1 MNSASLME
9 KAGPSRSWNPKL
21 ACALALGLVFLCGA
35 ASGALVMDLRVH
47 NRPRTPAF
55 DASAIKAMNFEQMQR
70 ELSLTPVQSE
80 QIQSVLSDFWQYYRT
95 VLSDSKQRVE
105 QLLTDTQ
112 KQKFEKMLQQ
122 PQAK

>member
-1 MNSASLME
+1 ME
-9 KAGPSRSWNPKL
+9 RTGTSRSWNPKL
-21 ACALALGLVFLCGA
+21 ACATALGLVFLCGA

-47 NRPRTPAF
+47 SRARIPNAF
-55 DASAIKAMNFEQMQR
+55 DSAAGKELNFEHMQR
-70 ELSLTPVQSE
+70 ELNLTPGQSE

-105 QLLTDTQ
+105 QLLNEEQ

-122 PQAK
+122 PPQAK